1 MRRSPTR
8 RWPRSGRRIAR
19 ELHDLAG
26 HTLAAV
32 LLHVTGARHVL
43 RRRDL
48 DEADRALADAETVG
62 RASLDQI
69 RATVASLRTDER
81 GTDPSLAGVA
91 DLPALVEDY
100 RRAGLVIDASI
111 AERAT
116 SLDGPVGTAL
126 HRVAREGLANVARH
140 APGNHVTLTV
150 DVSGGVVRLVVA
162 DRGRPASSPDPEVM
176 QFGLVGMAERARAL
190 GGQCTAD
197 RRPTAGASRPACRSS
212 SWSAVIR
219 VIIVD
224 DQPVV
229 RAGVA
234 RILGPDDGFDVVAEC
249 GDGDEVLA
257 AVEAHRPDL
266 VVMDIRMRRVD
277 GVTAT
282 RALAATPDAPPVL
295 VLTTFDDDDVLWD
308 VLDAGAA
315 GFVLKDASADDLI
328 AASRAVANGA
338 AWLDPKVAPRVLE
351 AFRSNVR
358 PRMAEAARVDVLTE
372 REHEVLRLMARG
384 ATNSEIAAG
393 LYVSEPTVKSHVGA
407 IFSKLGMRDRAAA
420 IVFAYDHD
428 IVDRRS

>member
-1 MRRSPTR
+1 M
-8 RWPRSGRRIAR
+8 
-19 ELHDLAG
+19 
-26 HTLAAV
+26 
-32 LLHVTGARHVL
+32 
-43 RRRDL
+43 
-48 DEADRALADAETVG
+48 
-62 RASLDQI
+62 I
-69 RATVASLRTDER
+69 RT
-81 GTDPSLAGVA
+81 
-91 DLPALVEDY
+91 
-100 RRAGLVIDASI
+100 
-111 AERAT
+111 
-116 SLDGPVGTAL
+116 
-126 HRVAREGLANVARH
+126 
-140 APGNHVTLTV
+140 
-150 DVSGGVVRLVVA
+150 
-162 DRGRPASSPDPEVM
+162 
-176 QFGLVGMAERARAL
+176 
-190 GGQCTAD
+190 
-197 RRPTAGASRPACRSS
+197 
-212 SWSAVIR
+212 
-219 VIIVD
+219 IIVD

-338 AWLDPKVAPRVLE
+338 AWLDPKVAPRVLK

-384 ATNSEIAAG
+384 ATNSEIAAD

-420 IVFAYDHD
+420 IVFAYDHG
-428 IVDRRS
+428 IVDRLS